1 MTPNNPVLPD
11 LDPVDGLHAALVAGG
26 YPFASRAVAAQ
37 MLAQGESAYSVRVKL
52 QQQREADEALFVD
65 EALTTERAAAEHVAL
80 DPARQLSARLDAWQ
94 RGQTDALL
102 AAHGLPARRD
112 VAAPIVAHVP
122 AGALAAAL
130 APFLRAA

>member
-1 MTPNNPVLPD
+1 MTPNNTVLPD
-11 LDPVDGLHAALVAGG
+11 LDPVEGLHAALVAGG
-26 YPFASRAVAAQ
+26 YPFASRAIAAQ

-65 EALTTERAAAEHVAL
+65 EALAAERAAAEHVAL
-80 DPARQLSARLDAWQ
+80 DPARQLSAQLDAWQ

-102 AAHGLPARRD
+102 AAHGLPDSSGVASP
-112 VAAPIVAHVP
+112 VAAVP